1 MNNYTSVNQIK
12 SFLESIQHTKYD
24 TTIKMSELNASGG
37 DGVIAL
43 DASSPIER
51 MYKGSN
57 HLPMTRNA
65 FRNLF
70 YRMGLAK
77 GWAFMRDSVSPDHS
91 VAGAALLNE
100 MLHNEAFNSSKR
112 GQKELFIRSRGK
124 IQGIDDVDDD
134 DGDQAIHRAIFS
146 NQYVTLDMLQVA
158 TVVQQATDQFANLLN
173 VDELMDLMRNQYGAD
188 VEIVN
193 PPGDGNGVGHRIE
206 RASVGIDSMSFR
218 VRMNM
223 KFHTDELG
231 DFYTGL
237 FVRTDE
243 IGLTSIHILPYIWRE
258 VCKNGMVG
266 SYERKEVTQ
275 MRREQAWAPIIPHR
289 WGSTEDLTYQATQ
302 AVAFALAHGT
312 QLVQKAREAAYRTVP
327 GASSILATML
337 EAIVPKDQLPEAT
350 LIAGNGMEREQ
361 SFMGIV
367 NGITA
372 AAHTEG
378 LAPIITDELEAVG
391 GTALR
396 KFDGDATDR
405 EIENLFFRLAKAELI
420 QSDED

>member
-1 MNNYTSVNQIK
+1 MNNSQYTSVSQIK

-24 TTIKMSELNASGG
+24 TVIPMSSLNAAEFNGG
-37 DGVIAL
+37 IAL
-43 DASSPIER
+43 DASTPIER
-51 MYKGSN
+51 MYQGAN
-57 HLPMTRNA
+57 PLPMTRNA

-70 YRMGLAK
+70 YRMGEAK
-77 GWAFMRDSVSPDHS
+77 GWAFMRDAVSPNHP
-91 VAGAALLNE
+91 VEGAALLNE
-100 MLHNEAFNSSKR
+100 MLHNPTFNSNKK
-112 GQKELFIRSRGK
+112 GEKELFIRSRGQ
-124 IQGIDDVDDD
+124 IQEIENVDDE
-134 DGDQAIHRAIFS
+134 DGGAIHRAIFS

-158 TVVQQATDQFANLLN
+158 TVVEQATNEFANMLN
-173 VDELMDLMRNQYGAD
+173 VDELMGFMRQQYGAD

-193 PPGDGNGVGHRIE
+193 PDGGSGVGHRIE

-218 VRMNM
+218 VRLNM
-223 KFHTDELG
+223 KFRTEELG

-243 IGLTSIHILPYIWRE
+243 IGLTSVHILPYIWRE
-258 VCKNGMVG
+258 ICKNGMVG

-289 WGSTEDLTYQATQ
+289 WGSTEDLIYQATQ
-302 AVAFALAHGT
+302 ATAFALAHGT
-312 QLVQKAREAAYRTVP
+312 SLVQKAREAAYRTIP
-327 GASSILATML
+327 NANSILATML
-337 EAIVPKDQLPEAT
+337 EAIVPKEQFAEAT
-350 LIAGNGMEREQ
+350 LVAGNGMEGQ
-361 SFMGIV
+361 NTFMGIV

-372 AAHTEG
+372 AAHSDG

-396 KFDGDATDR
+396 KFNNEATDG
-405 EIENLFFRLAKAELI
+405 EITKLFFRLAKAELI